1 MQPRVEFE
9 TPENVLVSYP
19 PAGLGTRFIA
29 WFVDQ
34 IFVSVLLVL
43 LFIIVIIGGLHM
55 VEILQDFLKSINA
68 GPSGK
73 EHSLGLYVFGIFILM
88 VGLSNFFYY
97 GLSEYLMRGQ
107 TIGKRLAS
115 IRVVKVDG
123 FSLDAGSVLIRN
135 LFRVVDHI
143 PVVWIVPFLSEK
155 TQRLGDMVAGTVV
168 VVDEAPKMSHLREE
182 LLQRPPELAA
192 FRFDAVTLRRALPS
206 EIDVV
211 EKILDRYASLPEQ
224 EKETLLGKVCEPLAR
239 RLKIEPPS
247 PEQRFTFLTDFLAA
261 ELRRQHRELG

>member
-1 MQPRVEFE
+1 MNPRVEFE

-43 LFIIVIIGGLHM
+43 LFIIVIIGGLH
-55 VEILQDFLKSINA
+55 VLEILQDFLKSINSD
-68 GPSGK
+68 PSG
-73 EHSLGLYVFGIFILM
+73 EEYSLGLYVFGIFILM
-88 VGLSNFFYY
+88 VGLSNFFYF

-107 TIGKRLAS
+107 TLGKRLAS

-155 TQRLGDMVAGTVV
+155 AQRLGDMVAGTVV
-168 VVDEAPKMSHLREE
+168 VADETPKMSRLREE
-182 LLQRPPELAA
+182 LLQRPPERAV
-192 FRFDAVTLRRALPS
+192 FRFDVITLRRAQPS

-211 EKILDRYASLPEQ
+211 EKILDRYTALPEQ

-247 PEQRFTFLTDFLAA
+247 PEQRLAFLTDFLAA